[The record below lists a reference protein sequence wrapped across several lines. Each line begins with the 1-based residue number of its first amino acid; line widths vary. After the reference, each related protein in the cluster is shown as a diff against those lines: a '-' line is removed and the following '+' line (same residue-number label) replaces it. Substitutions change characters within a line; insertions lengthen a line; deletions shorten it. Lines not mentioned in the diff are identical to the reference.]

1 MYFSL
6 CLSGKNRYALF
17 IRFLTFPAMI
27 KPQHLLV
34 LLGVGL
40 AVTARA
46 ELPPDDPELA
56 EDLKAYIAS
65 LDPTKPED
73 CIGFI
78 NRHLSDILS
87 TRFTLASPLEAE
99 LARMKSRHSTA
110 CLRNRTL
117 EGISKE
123 EIRSMEAA
131 ERAAPWWERSGWAT
145 RAKQSLLRIAPDAA
159 DVARQD
165 IRPTADTV
173 PNSRTEDNAALASDI
188 TAHSAQTPSAVK
200 SSPQAL
206 APSASASSSK
216 GGWFDLAS

>member
-1 MYFSL
+1 
-6 CLSGKNRYALF
+6 
-17 IRFLTFPAMI
+17 MI

-34 LLGVGL
+34 LLSIGF

-56 EDLKAYIAS
+56 EDLKSYIAS

-117 EGISKE
+117 DGISKNE
-123 EIRSMEAA
+123 VRRMEAA

-159 DVARQD
+159 DAARQD
-165 IRPTADTV
+165 ARPTADPV
-173 PNSRTEDNAALASDI
+173 PNSRTEETVAPASDI
-188 TAHSAQTPSAVK
+188 SADSAQTPSAVT

-216 GGWFDLAS
+216 GGWVDLAS

>member
-1 MYFSL
+1 
-6 CLSGKNRYALF
+6 
-17 IRFLTFPAMI
+17 MI

-34 LLGVGL
+34 LLSIGL

-46 ELPPDDPELA
+46 ELPPNDPELA

-65 LDPTKPED
+65 LDSTKPED

-110 CLRNRTL
+110 CLRNQTL
-117 EGISKE
+117 DGISKNE
-123 EIRSMEAA
+123 VRRMEAA

-145 RAKQSLLRIAPDAA
+145 RAKQSLLRIAPDTA
-159 DVARQD
+159 DAARQD
-165 IRPTADTV
+165 VRTGDTATPASVPTA
-173 PNSRTEDNAALASDI
+173 NSPKT
-188 TAHSAQTPSAVK
+188 TSAVT
-200 SSPQAL
+200 SSPQAIE
-206 APSASASSSK
+206 PSSSASSSK
-216 GGWFDLAS
+216 GGWINLAF

>member
-1 MYFSL
+1 
-6 CLSGKNRYALF
+6 
-17 IRFLTFPAMI
+17 MI

-34 LLGVGL
+34 LLSIGL
-40 AVTARA
+40 AVIARA

-73 CIGFI
+73 CIGLI

-117 EGISKE
+117 DGISKE
-123 EIRSMEAA
+123 EIRRMEAA

-145 RAKQSLLRIAPDAA
+145 RAKQSLLRIAPDAPDA
-159 DVARQD
+159 ARQD
-165 IRPTADTV
+165 ARPTADPASNAITENTSV
-173 PNSRTEDNAALASDI
+173 P
-188 TAHSAQTPSAVK
+188 TADSPKTPSAVT
-200 SSPQAL
+200 SSPQTL
-206 APSASASSSK
+206 EPSASASSSK
-216 GGWFDLAS
+216 GGWVDLAS

>member
-1 MYFSL
+1 
-6 CLSGKNRYALF
+6 
-17 IRFLTFPAMI
+17 MI

-34 LLGVGL
+34 LLSMGL

-110 CLRNRTL
+110 CLKNRTL
-117 EGISKE
+117 EGVSTE
-123 EIRSMEAA
+123 EIRSMEAT

-159 DVARQD
+159 GAARQD
-165 IRPTADTV
+165 ARPTADPASNAITENTSV
-173 PNSRTEDNAALASDI
+173 PTADNPK
-188 TAHSAQTPSAVK
+188 TPSAVT
-200 SSPQAL
+200 SSPQTL
-206 APSASASSSK
+206 EPSASASSSK
-216 GGWFDLAS
+216 GGWVDLASYATL